1 MEHTPVDRVAQLEE
15 QVSRL
20 TSLVEGLQA
29 ERMAG
34 SPIASGNGTHSPR
47 SRRDLLKL
55 AGAAAAG
62 AAGVALAGRS
72 VKDAYAITTDTNFVA
87 NGNTSGIGFSTIPG
101 NFATGVY
108 TTGSNLGILAQG
120 AIAGGYFSNGARG
133 NFELGPS
140 GAAGPNAGNHY
151 QGDFTLDSNGVIF
164 LCTSGNGTTAGTNVP
179 LQQGGINNAI
189 FTAVSTKQYLLGG
202 SDGVTWVDMDPA
214 LLKLTIVSP
223 NNARAI
229 IFANADLWT
238 DTAYLNQDLAI
249 TVNGQVHSW
258 KESGGP
264 GTFSPNAAFV
274 HAVFG
279 DFFAGT
285 TYTVKLQWKANKAAA
300 NANQHIVAGAG
311 PYPAGSTTFSP
322 TRLSVQLINI

>member
-1 MEHTPVDRVAQLEE
+1 MEHTPVDRVAQLED

-34 SPIASGNGTHSPR
+34 PASASENGSRSPR

-72 VKDAYAITTDTNFVA
+72 VKDAYAVTTDTNFVA
-87 NGNTSGIGFSTIPG
+87 NGTTNIGFSTIPG
-101 NFATGVY
+101 TFATGVY
-108 TTGSNLGILAQG
+108 TTGSNLGIYSTG
-120 AIAGGYFSNGARG
+120 VNAGGQFSNGARG
-133 NFELGPS
+133 NFVLLPS
-140 GAAGPNAGNHY
+140 ASAGPNGGNHY
-151 QGDFTLDSNGVIF
+151 TGDFTVDSNGVIF
-164 LCTSGNGTTAGTNVP
+164 VCTSGNGTAAGTNVP
-179 LQQGGINNAI
+179 LQQGGIDNAI
-189 FTAVSTKQYLLGG
+189 FTTVSSKQYLLGG
-202 SDGVTWVDMDPA
+202 SNGVTWVDMDA
-214 LLKLTIVSP
+214 VNLSLTIVSP

-229 IFANADLWT
+229 MFANADLWT
-238 DTAYLNQDLAI
+238 DTANLNQDLAI
-249 TVNGQVHSW
+249 TVNGTVHSW

-274 HAVFG
+274 HAVYG

-285 TYTVKLQWKANKAAA
+285 SYTVKLQWKANKAATSA
-300 NANQHIVAGAG
+300 QHIVAGAG
-311 PYPAGSTTFSP
+311 PIPAGSTTFSP

>member
-1 MEHTPVDRVAQLEE
+1 MEHTPVDRVAQLED

-29 ERMAG
+29 ERTVASTAASQNG
-34 SPIASGNGTHSPR
+34 SRSPR
-47 SRRDLLKL
+47 SRRDLLKF

-72 VKDAYAITTDTNFVA
+72 VTDAYAVTTDTNFVA
-87 NGNTSGIGFSTIPG
+87 NGTTNIGFSTIPG

-120 AIAGGYFSNGARG
+120 ANAGGYFSNGARG
-133 NFELGPS
+133 NFVLLPS

-151 QGDFTLDSNGVIF
+151 TGDFTVDSNGVIF
-164 LCTSGNGTTAGTNVP
+164 VCASGNGTAPGRNVP

-189 FTAVSTKQYLLGG
+189 FTTVSTKQYLLGG
-202 SDGVTWVDMDPA
+202 SDGATWVDMDPA
-214 LLKLTIVSP
+214 LLSLTIVSP

-229 IFANADLWT
+229 LFANADLWT
-238 DTAYLNQDLAI
+238 DTSYLNQDLAI

-274 HAVFG
+274 HGVFG

-285 TYTVKLQWKANKAAA
+285 TYTVKLQWKANKAATTA
-300 NANQHIVAGAG
+300 QHIVAGAG
-311 PYPAGSTTFSP
+311 PVPAGSTTFSP

>member
-1 MEHTPVDRVAQLEE
+1 MEHTPVDRVAQLED

-29 ERMAG
+29 ERTAG
-34 SPIASGNGTHSPR
+34 STAASENGSRSPR

-72 VKDAYAITTDTNFVA
+72 VKDAYAVTTDTNFVA
-87 NGNTSGIGFSTIPG
+87 NGTTNIGFSTIPG

-108 TTGSNLGILAQG
+108 TTGSNLGILATG
-120 AIAGGYFSNGARG
+120 ANAGGYFSNGARG
-133 NFELGPS
+133 NFVLLPS
-140 GAAGPNAGNHY
+140 ASAGPNGGNHY
-151 QGDFTLDSNGVIF
+151 TGDFTVDSNGVIF
-164 LCTSGNGTTAGTNVP
+164 VCTSGNGTTAGTNVP

-189 FTAVSTKQYLLGG
+189 FTTVSTKQYLLGG
-202 SDGVTWVDMDPA
+202 SNGVTWVDMDA
-214 LLKLTIVSP
+214 VNLSLTIVSP

-229 IFANADLWT
+229 MFANADLWT

-264 GTFSPNAAFV
+264 GTYSPNAAFV

-285 TYTVKLQWKANKAAA
+285 TYTVKLQWKANKAATTA
-300 NANQHIVAGAG
+300 QHIVAGAG
-311 PYPAGSTTFSP
+311 PIPAGSTTFSP